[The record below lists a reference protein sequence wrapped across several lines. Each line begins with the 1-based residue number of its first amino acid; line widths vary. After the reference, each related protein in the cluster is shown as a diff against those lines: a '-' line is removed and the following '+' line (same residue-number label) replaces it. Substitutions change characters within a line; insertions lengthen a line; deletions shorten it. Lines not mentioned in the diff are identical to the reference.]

1 MKAGLAP
8 RQTAILGDYL
18 RNRPKLLILEGAV
31 RSGKTVLNNLLF
43 YLLVRSKA
51 GRSEHYIMT
60 GHTLGSI
67 KRNVLDPMSE
77 MFGAD
82 CKLDNNGMFGLHGNK
97 VHCFGA
103 DKADSYKAITGMTA
117 HGWYGNEMTL
127 QHNNTIGECFARSS
141 GPGAWALWDTNPDYP
156 EHPIKIDHIDRSG
169 ERLPS
174 GKLRVQSYHFQLE
187 DNPYLPEDYIANL
200 KITTPPGMWYDRRIK
215 GLWVAA
221 EGLVYELF
229 NPAVH
234 VIPAFAP
241 PADWKRYAAVDF
253 GFTNPFVHLWG
264 ATDEDGRLFIYNE
277 HYQANMLIKDH
288 AKAIHLGG
296 VISNTVADHDAQER
310 AELWEAGILT
320 RPAEKDVPLGIQRV
334 AERMVIQSDGRP
346 RLFIMDNCKHLVSEL
361 RKYCWEERKEGRPA
375 KEEPVKSD
383 DHACDA
389 LRYMVMEIDSG
400 RFILV

>member
-1 MKAGLAP
+1 MRAELSQK
-8 RQTAILGDYL
+8 QEAILRTYL
-18 RNRPKLLILEGAV
+18 ADQPKLLILEGAV

-43 YLLVRSKA
+43 YMRVRARSGM
-51 GRSEHYIMT
+51 GRHYIVT

-67 KRNVLDPMSE
+67 KRNILDPMGE
-77 MFGAD
+77 MFGLD
-82 CKLDNNGMFGLHGNK
+82 LKPDNNGMLALYGNK

-141 GPGAWALWDTNPDYP
+141 GEDAWALWDTNPDYP
-156 EHPIKIDHIDRSG
+156 EHPIKREHIDRSG

-174 GKLRVQSYHFQLE
+174 GKLRVQSYHFELT
-187 DNPYLPEDYIANL
+187 DNPYLPEDYVANL
-200 KITTPPGMWYDRRIK
+200 KATTPAGMWYDRRIK

-229 NPAVH
+229 DRSKH
-234 VIPAFAP
+234 VIPAFDP
-241 PADWKRYAAVDF
+241 PAHWRRYAAVDF

-264 ATDEDGRLFIYNE
+264 ALDEDGRLHIYAE
-277 HYQANMLIKDH
+277 HYQANMLIRDH
-288 AKAIHLGG
+288 AKHIKAKG
-296 VISNTVADHDAQER
+296 VIPNTVADHEAQER
-310 AELWEAGILT
+310 AELHDCGILT

-346 RLFIMDNCKHLVSEL
+346 RLLVMDCCVHLIDEL
-361 RKYCWEERKEGRPA
+361 SRYAWEERREGHPA
-375 KEEPVKSD
+375 KEEPAKAD
-383 DHACDA
+383 DHGCDA
-389 LRYMVMEIDSG
+389 LRYMVMEVDGG